1 MPGQGSGTL
10 RGVSACASVS
20 TYLLPPVNW
29 RWSGRLDERRKQL
42 AESLLLAALLHLL
55 LVLLLGNA
63 PGGQAQPG
71 EGVWGRLS
79 VRLALDEP
87 QARSGPPVPPPP
99 EAGPVGEGK
108 NRRYGG
114 AVRAPDDA
122 AARLPDPGAARQ
134 GRWSSNE
141 APKPP
146 AETGADGRGRQP
158 EAEAPPAPL
167 TAPVPETLAQ
177 TSPEASP
184 PPAAALATL
193 PAPSALPLPMGPA
206 AIEPLRRHAAADPG
220 PAVAPLP
227 VAPTVPRRLE
237 ASALQAGPARIA
249 EAAAPAAPQLAM
261 TELKAAPRLRLPSAK
276 PADIAPVVEQAMPS
290 LAPAPALSLPEP
302 AAVRTREALPA
313 PVTLERNPPAAA
325 MSRMQAADAP
335 VIEPL
340 PVAPTVPPRTLAAPA
355 NAGLERSTA
364 AAAAPQTIPPR
375 AFAADSAAAMP
386 LVPAPP
392 PLPAAPDAGARTGH
406 DVATPPSASASAVPR
421 LNLSLPRAGE
431 VSVRTS
437 RGLLEVLPVPPER
450 KSKVGESID
459 AAARTDCRDAHRDA
473 GLVGGIAV
481 AADTL
486 RGKGCRW

>member
-1 MPGQGSGTL
+1 MP
-10 RGVSACASVS
+10 
-20 TYLLPPVNW
+20 W

-55 LVLLLGNA
+55 LVVLLGNA
-63 PGGQAQPG
+63 PGGQARPG

-79 VRLALDEP
+79 VRLAPDEP
-87 QARSGPPVPPPP
+87 QARSGPPVPPAP

-108 NRRYGG
+108 TRRYGG
-114 AVRAPDDA
+114 AVRAADDA

-134 GRWSSNE
+134 GRWSRE
-141 APKPP
+141 PAPERP
-146 AETGADGRGRQP
+146 ADAATDGQGQQA
-158 EAEAPPAPL
+158 EAEARPAPT
-167 TAPVPETLAQ
+167 TAPVPESSAPAV
-177 TSPEASP
+177 PEALSV
-184 PPAAALATL
+184 PAPATATL
-193 PAPSALPLPMGPA
+193 PAPDPLPVPIGPA
-206 AIEPLRRHAAADPG
+206 AVEPLRRRATAEAG
-220 PAVAPLP
+220 PALAPLP
-227 VAPTVPRRLE
+227 PAPAVPRRLE
-237 ASALQAGPARIA
+237 TSALQAAPARIA
-249 EAAAPAAPQLAM
+249 EPAAAAAPQLALPD
-261 TELKAAPRLRLPSAK
+261 LKAAPRLRLPSPRQPELAPI
-276 PADIAPVVEQAMPS
+276 PATALPS
-290 LAPAPALSLPEP
+290 LNPAPALNLPEAP
-302 AAVRTREALPA
+302 AVRTREALPTPA
-313 PVTLERNPPAAA
+313 ATERMPPAAA
-325 MSRMQAADAP
+325 MSRIQAAEAP
-335 VIEPL
+335 APSVLEPL
-340 PVAPTVPPRTLAAPA
+340 PAAPTVPPRTLAAPA

-364 AAAAPQTIPPR
+364 AAATAAPAIPPR
-375 AFAADSAAAMP
+375 AVTADSTAALP

-437 RGLLEVLPVPPER
+437 RGLLDVLPVPPER

-459 AAARTDCRDAHRDA
+459 AAGRADCRDAHRDT